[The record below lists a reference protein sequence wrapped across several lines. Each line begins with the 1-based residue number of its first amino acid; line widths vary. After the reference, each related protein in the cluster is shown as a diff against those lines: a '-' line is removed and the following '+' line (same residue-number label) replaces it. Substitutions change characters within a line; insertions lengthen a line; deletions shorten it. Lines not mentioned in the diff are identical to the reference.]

1 MNLQHPALQT
11 GNVAVITGAA
21 SGLGLASA
29 EKFLSLGLKVMLAD
43 IDEQALQSAYT
54 KLKQQCLEQQ
64 RDPEQQLAAQTVD
77 VSQLSSLEA
86 LRDAAF
92 EQFGQVNILMNN
104 AGIARRSSSWSD
116 HDSWQAILNINL
128 WGVIH
133 GQQAFGQAMI
143 DQGLPGM
150 IINTGSKQG
159 ITCPPGSP
167 AYNVSKA
174 AVKAL
179 TESLQHE
186 LRNID
191 GGQVS
196 AHLLVPGFVY
206 TGMIR
211 RFIPQK
217 PEFAWTSEQ
226 TIDFMIQRLDA
237 GDFYIICPDNET
249 TREMDNKRVL
259 WGATDISLNRPA
271 LSRWHPDYADAF
283 ARYMEE
289 GSDS

>member
-1 MNLQHPALQT
+1 MNMQNPALQA
-11 GNVAVITGAA
+11 GNSAVITGGA
-21 SGLGLASA
+21 SGLGLAAA
-29 EKFLSLGLKVMLAD
+29 EKFLSLGIKVLIAD
-43 IDEQALQSAYT
+43 IDASALESA
-54 KLKQQCLEQQ
+54 Q
-64 RDPEQQLAAQTVD
+64 QQLSQQFPEGTIHSKCVD
-77 VSQLSSLEA
+77 VAQLDSLKE
-86 LRDAAF
+86 LRDLAY
-92 EQFGQVNILMNN
+92 EKFGQVNILMNN
-104 AGIARRSSSWSD
+104 AGIAKRSGSWD
-116 HDSWQAILNINL
+116 QYDNWQDILNINL
-128 WGVIH
+128 WGIIN
-133 GQQAFGQAMI
+133 GQQAFSQAMI
-143 DQGLPGM
+143 DQEQAGI

-186 LRNID
+186 LRNIENC
-191 GGQVS
+191 QVN

-206 TGMIR
+206 TGMIQK
-211 RFIPQK
+211 FIPEK

-226 TIDFMIQRLDA
+226 TIEYMIQRVDA

-271 LSRWHPDYADAF
+271 LSRWHPDYSDAF
-283 ARYMEE
+283 TRYMEE
-289 GSDS
+289 D

>member
-1 MNLQHPALQT
+1 MNIQHPALQA
-11 GNVAVITGAA
+11 NKVAVITGGA
-21 SGLGLASA
+21 SGLGLAA
-29 EKFLSLGLKVMLAD
+29 ANKFLSLGMKVLLSD
-43 IDEQALQSAYT
+43 IDESALQAAANE
-54 KLKQQCLEQQ
+54 LHEQYPNA
-64 RDPEQQLAAQTVD
+64 DLITSMAD
-77 VSQLSSLEA
+77 VSQLASLEK
-86 LRDAAF
+86 LQEQAF
-92 EQFGQVNILMNN
+92 AQFGRVNVLMNN
-104 AGIARRSSSWSD
+104 AGIARRSSSWD
-116 HDSWQAILNINL
+116 NYDNWQEIVNINL
-128 WGVIH
+128 WGVIN
-133 GQQAFGQAMI
+133 GQQAFCQAMLA
-143 DQGLPGM
+143 QNEPAV

-186 LRNID
+186 LRNVEGNIAPNE
-191 GGQVS
+191 VS

-206 TGMIR
+206 TGMIK
-211 RFIPQK
+211 RFIPEK
-217 PEFAWTSEQ
+217 PAFAWSPEQ
-226 TIDFMIQRLDA
+226 TIDYMMQRLEA

-271 LSRWHPDYADAF
+271 LSRWHPDYSEAF

-289 GSDS
+289 E

>member
-1 MNLQHPALQT
+1 MQHPALQA

-21 SGLGLASA
+21 SGLGLAAA
-29 EKFLSLGLKVMLAD
+29 EKFLSLGIKVMLAD
-43 IDEQALQSAYT
+43 IDEDALQNAYT
-54 KLKQQCLEQQ
+54 QLSRHYSVE
-64 RDPEQQLAAQTVD
+64 QLASQRVD

-92 EQFGQVNILMNN
+92 EQFGQVNVLMNN
-104 AGIARRSSSWSD
+104 AGIARRSSSLD
-116 HDSWQAILNINL
+116 NYDNWQAILDINL

-133 GQQAFGQAMI
+133 GQQTFGQAMI
-143 DQGLPGM
+143 DQSLPGM

-191 GGQVS
+191 DGQLS

-206 TGMIR
+206 TGMIQ
-211 RFIPQK
+211 RFIPEK

-226 TIDFMIQRLDA
+226 TIEFMMQRLDA

-271 LSRWHPDYADAF
+271 LSRWHPDYAEAF

-289 GSDS
+289 D